1 MKNGLYHL
9 QHIKVSPIALMCKLS
24 KYFDTYHLAFAC
36 VANTNHVSNLRH
48 YRLDHIS
55 NSRLQLIKDP
65 IVIKKKL
72 MLYYQWNSLLCLPH
86 GKIT

>member
-1 MKNGLYHL
+1 MKNDLYHL
-9 QHIKVSPIALMCKLS
+9 QHIEVSPIALICKLS
-24 KYFDTYHLAFAC
+24 KYFDTYHLPFAC

-48 YRLDHIS
+48 YRLGHIS

-72 MLYYQWNSLLCLPH
+72 MLYYQ
-86 GKIT
+86 

>member
-9 QHIKVSPIALMCKLS
+9 QHIEVSPIALMCKLS
-24 KYFDTYHLAFAC
+24 KYFDTYHLPFAC

-48 YRLDHIS
+48 YLLGHIS

-65 IVIKKKL
+65 IVIKKK
-72 MLYYQWNSLLCLPH
+72 NLCSTINETPCSVCPMAR
-86 GKIT
+86 